1 MKAIIMAAGGGRRL
15 LGLNLNKPKCLL
27 TASGGETLIRR
38 SVNLL
43 VSKGISDITVIVGYK
58 ADLIRNEL
66 NNDVTY
72 FENPHFRTTNSIMSL
87 WYAKDLLED
96 DVLLLNGDLYYEHD
110 ILDYAINQTNPV
122 VMLADSTRI
131 DNADYRFGFIGDQIN
146 RFGKH
151 LTNQETDGE
160 YVGIVRIDEC
170 FIQTFKQTLEEM
182 ITAGKSN
189 IWWEDVLY
197 SFISK
202 HVPIHFFDVAGTFW
216 TEVDT
221 LRDYKYLKNWIT
233 SQNRSMPEKIY
244 QSASLATE

>member
-1 MKAIIMAAGGGRRL
+1 MKAIIMAAGVGRRL
-15 LGLNLNKPKCLL
+15 HELNMNKPKCLL
-27 TASGGETLIRR
+27 TAGSETLIRR

-43 VSKGISDITVIVGYK
+43 GSKGISDITVIVGYK
-58 ADLIRNEL
+58 GYLIRNEL
-66 NNDVTY
+66 NNDVAY
-72 FENPHFRTTNSIMSL
+72 FENPFFQTTNSIMSL
-87 WYAKDLLED
+87 WYARDLLED
-96 DVLLLNGDLYYEHD
+96 NVLLLNGDLYYESS
-110 ILDYAINQTNPV
+110 ILDYAINQTNAA

-131 DNADYRFGFIGDQIN
+131 DNADYRFGFIGNQIN

-160 YVGIVRIDEC
+160 YVGIVRIDKC
-170 FIQTFKQTLEEM
+170 FINTFKETLEEM

-202 HVPIHFFDVAGTFW
+202 QVPIHFFDVAGTFW

-221 LRDYKYLKNWIT
+221 LRDYNYLQNWIT
-233 SQNRSMPEKIY
+233 SQDMTVPREIIQFSSN
-244 QSASLATE
+244 

>member
-1 MKAIIMAAGGGRRL
+1 MKAIIMAAGVGKRL
-15 LGLNLNKPKCLL
+15 YALNINKPKCLINIGS
-27 TASGGETLIRR
+27 TTLIHR

-43 VSKGISDITVIVGYK
+43 LSKGISDITVIVGFK
-58 ADLIRNEL
+58 GHLIRNEL
-66 NNDVTY
+66 NNDVAY
-72 FENPHFRTTNSIMSL
+72 FENPDFHSTNSIKSL

-96 DVLLLNGDLYYEHD
+96 NVLLLNGDLYYEHV

-131 DNADYRFGFIGDQIN
+131 DNADYRFSFIGDQID

-160 YVGIVRIDEC
+160 YVGIVRIDQC
-170 FIQTFKQTLEEM
+170 FIKTFKQTLEEM

-202 HVPIHFFDVAGTFW
+202 QVPIHFFDVAGTFW
-216 TEVDT
+216 SEVDT
-221 LRDYKYLKNWIT
+221 LQDYNYLQNWIT
-233 SQNRSMPEKIY
+233 SQDTPGTPRTV
-244 QSASLATE
+244 QSAS

>member
-1 MKAIIMAAGGGRRL
+1 MKAIIMAAGVGRRL
-15 LGLNLNKPKCLL
+15 LGLNMNKPKCLL
-27 TASGGETLIRR
+27 TAGSETLIRR

-43 VSKGISDITVIVGYK
+43 VNKGISDITVIVGYE

-66 NNDVTY
+66 KNDVAY
-72 FENPHFRTTNSIMSL
+72 FENPHFLTTNSIMSL

-96 DVLLLNGDLYYEHD
+96 NVLLLNGDLYYEHG
-110 ILDYAINQTNPV
+110 ILDYAKNQTNAV

-131 DNADYRFGFIGDQIN
+131 DNADYRFGFIGNQIN

-160 YVGIVRIDEC
+160 YVGIVRIDQC
-170 FIQTFKQTLEEM
+170 FIKTFKQTLEEM

-202 HVPIHFFDVAGTFW
+202 QIPIHFYDVAGTFW
-216 TEVDT
+216 SEVDT
-221 LRDYKYLKNWIT
+221 LQDYNYLQNWLT
-233 SQNRSMPEKIY
+233 SQDMTVPPEII
-244 QSASLATE
+244 QFSSN

>member
-1 MKAIIMAAGGGRRL
+1 MKAIIMAAGVGRRL
-15 LGLNLNKPKCLL
+15 HELNMNKPKCLI
-27 TASGGETLIRR
+27 TAGSETLIRR

-43 VSKGISDITVIVGYK
+43 TSKGIGDITVIVGYK

-72 FENPHFRTTNSIMSL
+72 FENPYFQTTNSILSL
-87 WYAKDLLED
+87 WYARDILEEN
-96 DVLLLNGDLYYEHD
+96 VLLLNGDLYYEHS
-110 ILDYAINQTNPV
+110 ILDYAINQTNAV

-131 DNADYRFGFIGDQIN
+131 NNADYRFGFIGDQIN

-160 YVGIVRIDEC
+160 YVGIVRIDQC
-170 FIQTFKQTLEEM
+170 FIKTFKQTLEEM

-202 HVPIHFFDVAGTFW
+202 QVPIHFFDVAGTFW
-216 TEVDT
+216 SEVDT
-221 LRDYKYLKNWIT
+221 LQDYNYLQNWIT
-233 SQNRSMPEKIY
+233 GQVRALPN
-244 QSASLATE
+244 

>member
-1 MKAIIMAAGGGRRL
+1 MKAIIMAAGVGRRL
-15 LGLNLNKPKCLL
+15 HELNVNKPKCLL
-27 TASGGETLIRR
+27 TAGSETLIRR

-43 VSKGISDITVIVGYK
+43 ASKGISDITVIVGYK

-66 NNDVTY
+66 NNDVAY
-72 FENPHFRTTNSIMSL
+72 FENPIFLTTNSIMSL

-96 DVLLLNGDLYYEHD
+96 NVLLLNGDLYYEHS
-110 ILDYAINQTNPV
+110 ILDYAINQTNAV

-131 DNADYRFGFIGDQIN
+131 NNADYRFGFIGDQIN

-160 YVGIVRIDEC
+160 YVGIVRIDQC
-170 FIQTFKQTLEEM
+170 FIKTFKQTLEEM

-202 HVPIHFFDVAGTFW
+202 QVPIHFFDVAGTFW
-216 TEVDT
+216 SEVDT
-221 LRDYKYLKNWIT
+221 LQDYNYLQNWIK
-233 SQNRSMPEKIY
+233 NRDTPMPHKII
-244 QSASLATE
+244 SVFKFLIE

>member
-1 MKAIIMAAGGGRRL
+1 MKAIIMAAGVGKRL
-15 LGLNLNKPKCLL
+15 LGLNMNKPKCLL
-27 TASGGETLIRR
+27 TAGSETLIRR

-43 VSKGISDITVIVGYK
+43 VNKGISDITVIVGYE

-66 NNDVTY
+66 KNDVAY
-72 FENPHFRTTNSIMSL
+72 FENPHFLTTNSIMSL

-96 DVLLLNGDLYYEHD
+96 NVLLLNGDLYYEHG

-131 DNADYRFGFIGDQIN
+131 DNADYRFGFIGNQIN
-146 RFGKH
+146 RFGKN

-160 YVGIVRIDEC
+160 YVGIVRIDQC
-170 FIQTFKQTLEEM
+170 FIKTFKQTLEEM

-202 HVPIHFFDVAGTFW
+202 QIPIHFYDVAGTFW
-216 TEVDT
+216 SEVDT
-221 LRDYKYLKNWIT
+221 LQDYNYLQNWIT
-233 SQNRSMPEKIY
+233 SQDMTVPREITQFSNN
-244 QSASLATE
+244 

>member
-1 MKAIIMAAGGGRRL
+1 MKAIIMAAGVGKRL
-15 LGLNLNKPKCLL
+15 QTLNINKPKCLI
-27 TASGGETLIRR
+27 TVGSTTLIRR

-43 VSKGISDITVIVGYK
+43 VNKGISDITVIVGFM
-58 ADLIRNEL
+58 AHLIRNEL
-66 NNDVTY
+66 NNDVAY
-72 FENPHFRTTNSIMSL
+72 FENPDFISTNSIKSL

-96 DVLLLNGDLYYEHD
+96 NVLLLNGDLYYEHV

-131 DNADYRFGFIGDQIN
+131 DNADYRFGFIGNQIN

-160 YVGIVRIDEC
+160 YVGIVRIDQC
-170 FIQTFKQTLEEM
+170 FIKTFKQTLEEM

-202 HVPIHFFDVAGTFW
+202 QIPIHFYDVAGTFW
-216 TEVDT
+216 SEVDT
-221 LRDYKYLKNWIT
+221 LQDYNYLQNWIT
-233 SQNRSMPEKIY
+233 SQDMTVPREITQFSNN
-244 QSASLATE
+244 

>member
-1 MKAIIMAAGGGRRL
+1 
-15 LGLNLNKPKCLL
+15 LNKPKCLISIGS
-27 TASGGETLIRR
+27 TTLIRR

-43 VSKGISDITVIVGYK
+43 VSKGISDITIIVGYK
-58 ADLIRNEL
+58 SDLIRNEL
-66 NNDVTY
+66 KNDVAY
-72 FENPHFRTTNSIMSL
+72 FENPDFHSTNSIKSL
-87 WYAKDLLED
+87 WYARDLLED

-160 YVGIVRIDEC
+160 YIGIVRIDQC
-170 FIQTFKQTLEEM
+170 FIKTFKQTLEEM

-197 SFISK
+197 SFIEK
-202 HVPIHFFDVAGTFW
+202 NIPIHYFDVAGTFW
-216 TEVDT
+216 SEVDT
-221 LRDYKYLKNWIT
+221 LQDYNYLQNWIT
-233 SQNRSMPEKIY
+233 SQEIPKTQKIV
-244 QSASLATE
+244 QFLSH

>member
-1 MKAIIMAAGGGRRL
+1 MAAGIGKRL
-15 LGLNLNKPKCLL
+15 HGLNIKKPKCLINIGS
-27 TASGGETLIRR
+27 TTLIRR

-43 VSKGISDITVIVGYK
+43 AGKGISDITIIVGYK
-58 ADLIRNEL
+58 SDLIRNEL

-72 FENPHFRTTNSIMSL
+72 FENPDFQTTNSIKSL
-87 WYAKDLLED
+87 WYAKELLEG

-131 DNADYRFGFIGDQIN
+131 DKADYRFGFSGNQIN

-160 YVGIVRIDEC
+160 YVGIVRIDQS
-170 FIQTFKQTLEEM
+170 FIKTFKQTLKEM
-182 ITAGKSN
+182 IAAGKSN

-197 SFISK
+197 SFIEK
-202 HVPIHFFDVAGTFW
+202 QIPIHYFDVAGTFW
-216 TEVDT
+216 SEVDT
-221 LRDYKYLKNWIT
+221 LQDYNYLQNWIIKQDRLRLQQT
-233 SQNRSMPEKIY
+233 IQPLS
-244 QSASLATE
+244 

>member
-1 MKAIIMAAGGGRRL
+1 MKAIIMAAGVGKRL
-15 LGLNLNKPKCLL
+15 LGLNMNKPKCLL
-27 TASGGETLIRR
+27 TAGSETLIRR

-43 VSKGISDITVIVGYK
+43 VNKGISDITVIVGYE

-66 NNDVTY
+66 KNDVAY
-72 FENPHFRTTNSIMSL
+72 FENPHFLTTNSIMSL

-96 DVLLLNGDLYYEHD
+96 NVLLLNGDLYYEHG

-131 DNADYRFGFIGDQIN
+131 DNADYRFGFIGNQIN

-160 YVGIVRIDEC
+160 YVGIVRIDQC
-170 FIQTFKQTLEEM
+170 FIKTFKQTLEKM

-197 SFISK
+197 SFIAK
-202 HVPIHFFDVAGTFW
+202 QIPIHYFDVAGTFW
-216 TEVDT
+216 SEVDT
-221 LRDYKYLKNWIT
+221 LQDYNYLQNWIT
-233 SQNRSMPEKIY
+233 NQDMPMPHKII
-244 QSASLATE
+244 QSAR

>member
-1 MKAIIMAAGGGRRL
+1 MKAIIMAAGVGKRL
-15 LGLNLNKPKCLL
+15 LGLNMNKPKCLL
-27 TASGGETLIRR
+27 TAGSETLIRR

-43 VSKGISDITVIVGYK
+43 VNKGISDITVIVGYE

-66 NNDVTY
+66 KNDVAY
-72 FENPHFRTTNSIMSL
+72 FENPHFLTTNSIMSL

-96 DVLLLNGDLYYEHD
+96 NVLLLNGDLYYEHG
-110 ILDYAINQTNPV
+110 ILDYAKNQTNPV

-131 DNADYRFGFIGDQIN
+131 DNADYRFGFIGNQIN

-160 YVGIVRIDEC
+160 YVGIVRIDQC
-170 FIQTFKQTLEEM
+170 FIKTFKQTLEEM

-202 HVPIHFFDVAGTFW
+202 QVPIHFYDVAGTFW
-216 TEVDT
+216 SEVDT
-221 LRDYKYLKNWIT
+221 LQDYNYLQNWIT
-233 SQNRSMPEKIY
+233 SQDMTVPREIIQFSSN
-244 QSASLATE
+244 

>member
-1 MKAIIMAAGGGRRL
+1 MAAGLGKRL
-15 LGLNLNKPKCLL
+15 YALNINKPKCLINIGS
-27 TASGGETLIRR
+27 TTLIRR
-38 SVNLL
+38 SVNLI
-43 VSKGISDITVIVGYK
+43 VSKGISDITVVVGYK
-58 ADLIRNEL
+58 SDLIHNEL
-66 NNDVTY
+66 NNDVAY
-72 FENPHFRTTNSIMSL
+72 FENPDFQTTNSIKSL
-87 WYAKDLLED
+87 WYAKELLEG

-131 DNADYRFGFIGDQIN
+131 DKADYRFGFNGNQIN

-151 LTNQETDGE
+151 LTNHETDGE
-160 YVGIVRIDEC
+160 YVGIVRIDQS
-170 FIQTFKQTLEEM
+170 FIKTFKQTLEDM

>member
-1 MKAIIMAAGGGRRL
+1 MAAGVGKRL
-15 LGLNLNKPKCLL
+15 QDLNINKPKCLI
-27 TASGGETLIRR
+27 TVGSETLIRR

-43 VSKGISDITVIVGYK
+43 VSKGIRDITLIVGFK
-58 ADLIRNEL
+58 AHLIHNEL

-72 FENPHFRTTNSIMSL
+72 FENPDFRSTNSIKSL

-131 DNADYRFGFIGDQIN
+131 DNADYRFGFSGDQIN
-146 RFGKH
+146 QFGKH
-151 LTNQETDGE
+151 LTDQETDGE
-160 YVGIVRIDEC
+160 YIGIVRIDQC
-170 FIQTFKQTLEEM
+170 FIKTFKQTLEEM

-197 SFISK
+197 SFIATQI
-202 HVPIHFFDVAGTFW
+202 PIHYFDVAGTFW
-216 TEVDT
+216 SEVDT
-221 LRDYKYLKNWIT
+221 LQDYNYLQNWIT
-233 SQNRSMPEKIY
+233 SQEIPKTRKIV
-244 QSASLATE
+244 QSLSH